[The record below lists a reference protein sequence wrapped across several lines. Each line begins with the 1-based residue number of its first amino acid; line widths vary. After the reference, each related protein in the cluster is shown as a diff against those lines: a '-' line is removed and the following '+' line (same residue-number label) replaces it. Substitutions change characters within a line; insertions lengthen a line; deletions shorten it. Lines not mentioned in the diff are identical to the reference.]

1 MSHIWF
7 YGLMQISGC
16 MAFGFAMAVFMDQRI
31 RQEDAFRTIF
41 LYPFALSLV
50 IIAGVGTAANA
61 LQNLLGDDNTRL
73 ANALK
78 TD

>member
-1 MSHIWF
+1 MLRQFMEDESGATAVE
-7 YGLMQISGC
+7 YGLIV
-16 MAFGFAMAVFMDQRI
+16 AV
-31 RQEDAFRTIF
+31 
-41 LYPFALSLV
+41 LSLV